1 MICHDVF
8 FSGWRIFK
16 AVIEYNTEQ
25 KMKSV
30 KKVITYLE
38 MNLEAIFLE
47 HLELYVGGNFF
58 YQKNFSQ
65 FFQL

>member
-1 MICHDVF
+1 MMSF
-8 FSGWRIFK
+8 FQDERSLK
-16 AVIEYNTEQ
+16 QLSNATEQ
-25 KMKSV
+25 KTKSV

-38 MNLEAIFLE
+38 INLEAIFLE
-47 HLELYVGGNFF
+47 HLELYIGGNFF

>member
-1 MICHDVF
+1 MMSF
-8 FSGWRIFK
+8 FQDERSLK
-16 AVIEYNTEQ
+16 QLSNATQQ
-25 KMKSV
+25 KTKSV

-47 HLELYVGGNFF
+47 HLELYIGGNFF

>member
-1 MICHDVF
+1 MQH
-8 FSGWRIFK
+8 R
-16 AVIEYNTEQ
+16 TEDEERQ
-25 KMKSV
+25 KNF
-30 KKVITYLE
+30 ITYLE

-47 HLELYVGGNFF
+47 HLELYIGGNFF

>member
-1 MICHDVF
+1 MICHDAF
-8 FSGWRIFK
+8 FSGWKIFK
-16 AVIEYNTEQ
+16 AVIECNTEQ
-25 KMKSV
+25 KSV

-47 HLELYVGGNFF
+47 HLELYIGGNFF
-58 YQKNFSQ
+58 YQKNFSK

>member
-1 MICHDVF
+1 MMSF
-8 FSGWRIFK
+8 FQDERSLK
-16 AVIEYNTEQ
+16 QLSNATEQ
-25 KMKSV
+25 KTKSV

-47 HLELYVGGNFF
+47 HLELYIGGNFF

>member
-1 MICHDVF
+1 
-8 FSGWRIFK
+8 
-16 AVIEYNTEQ
+16 
-25 KMKSV
+25 MKSV

-58 YQKNFSQ
+58 YQKNFSK